1 MDLFAF
7 HPYPRSSLDS
17 LKKGL
22 EWPMAGYAN
31 LDRVKQ
37 GLWDAFN
44 GTHQPTTETGLGI
57 MIDEIGWQV
66 RVASSAPDSP
76 YTGVENV
83 PVTTEAKQAAIYGQ
97 LVRSAE
103 CDHTLKDLFFL
114 PFIDE
119 TSLTGFQSGLL
130 RADGSE
136 RPSYTTVTNA
146 IASTDG
152 RCVGRRVVWKHAR
165 TVLGAHVFFHGLAV
179 PKVVREAARVGLR
192 RPHGRGR
199 TVRRDRRAREPV
211 EARHGRRAPRS
222 DGEDARRR
230 LREGQLDAA
239 RAVPEAP
246 SSARPLRVSRRP
258 PGGVQSRPQAGRR
271 QPDLRR
277 PLARRTASR
286 SKGQSAPS
294 PNVPGVSGGVGDRA
308 AVRWTGSVPLPWSR
322 PPADALPA
330 VEKRNEPGENEGCG
344 PLALDPGSR
353 RTLGVAGASALPVL
367 GDRSP
372 VRSADEAA
380 ATG

>member
-1 MDLFAF
+1 
-7 HPYPRSSLDS
+7 
-17 LKKGL
+17 
-22 EWPMAGYAN
+22 
-31 LDRVKQ
+31 
-37 GLWDAFN
+37 
-44 GTHQPTTETGLGI
+44 

-146 IASTDG
+146 IASTGG

-179 PKVVREAARVGLR
+179 PKVSARQRAWGFAVRTAEDARYVATVVPVSR
-192 RPHGRGR
+192 SKRATADVPRG
-199 TVRRDRRAREPV
+199 
-211 EARHGRRAPRS
+211 S

-277 PLARRTASR
+277 PLAARTASR

-308 AVRWTGSVPLPWSR
+308 AVRWPGSVPLPWSR